1 MLFLIVSSQLF
12 TEYGRL
18 AMEEVYEKPFQ
29 VRSSDHFERDELC
42 HLEVVQLLLFV
53 LLEEQKVLI
62 LLSLSVQTLMFLI
75 RDWSYPYEHPYGLE
89 GGQSFLEKR
98 LQVGVTFL

>member
-1 MLFLIVSSQLF
+1 
-12 TEYGRL
+12 
-18 AMEEVYEKPFQ
+18 MEEVYEKPFQ
-29 VRSSDHFERDELC
+29 VGSSDHLRQFDFERRALSGLLTWSLC
-42 HLEVVQLLLFV
+42 LRVLLFV
-53 LLEEQKVLI
+53 LLEEQKALM

-98 LQVGVTFL
+98 LQVSFTGRVSLFLFF